1 VRAFRRGEGRFGA
14 ADARNRC
21 VRSLRSHPRRPGPPW
36 RPVRSPELRAPVAA
50 ARRGAPPRR
59 GRAPRR
65 AAARRRRTLFAQR

>member
-50 ARRGAPPRR
+50 EHPAGRPRDGDARFSRNVKRARRTHR
-59 GRAPRR
+59 
-65 AAARRRRTLFAQR
+65 